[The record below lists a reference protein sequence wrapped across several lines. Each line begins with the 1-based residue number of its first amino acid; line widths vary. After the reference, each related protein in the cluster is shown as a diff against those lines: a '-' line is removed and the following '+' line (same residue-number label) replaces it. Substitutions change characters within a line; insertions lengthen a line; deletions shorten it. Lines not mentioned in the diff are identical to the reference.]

1 MVAAKHSDYICV
13 HVTYTLS
20 LDFTPAGGAG
30 GHRGRALCTKCLEK
44 LLNSHPR
51 NWSRLP
57 NLHHQGPGEAAH
69 DSRWVGHSLSDLDS
83 AWRSTFQPGDV
94 QRQPLAG
101 D

>member
-1 MVAAKHSDYICV
+1 MHGEGVGLVAAKHSDYICV

-69 DSRWVGHSLSDLDS
+69 DSRWV
-83 AWRSTFQPGDV
+83 AWS
-94 QRQPLAG
+94 QPL
-101 D
+101 